1 MVQLGVKAGL
11 AESCVRTSG
20 RLKSQREN
28 GVGRDWSFL
37 RGKPKMSNE
46 SFQLQEELKAE
57 IKKEG
62 GNVDDKAMVK
72 KRVNKA
78 LKKGSPSTLSRVK
91 EEKPSPVLVKQETK
105 KEVKAASTPSGSVTV
120 VKHLEEETEVE
131 PLSAPVGALQGS
143 ARRKRKGNIVSS
155 VTNSP
160 QEIKVKREASLDV
173 LPPPEVDHRIEP
185 EVDEAVAVRQES
197 PAPQLLT
204 PEEKEAKEQLWRSKI
219 SKKVKCE
226 NLRFDLNVL
235 WSRLVAA
242 KIPPDVFP
250 ITLDRETRDVCVSR
264 VFMSKTWGGS
274 SQSTL
279 PNISKKRF
287 QHGLDDFMYPGP
299 DCQPGT
305 PEVPGAPGLWLDV
318 EDREGTW
325 WREYY
330 GDKPMRVITR
340 VADKPAR
347 WQYQGQYRVRLAE
360 TLTAEE
366 WRQQKAK
373 VRNAWAKQMS
383 KEKQFQGLRE
393 YLIAKRFLG
402 KEPEEHELKQLRA
415 GKMETGM
422 SEEAIQLCMTR
433 GDLKMGVYTMECVGY
448 DQDFQRQVAE
458 KWGSW
463 VPPPTTKKRKA
474 TTQLAA
480 KNKKKRKTEGNRKGK
495 GRVEQHA
502 EEEEETS
509 DDESETEDNE
519 DGDVDDDESG
529 AAYATYSSGTRSRPR
544 LV

>member
-1 MVQLGVKAGL
+1 MLQLEVKARVGE
-11 AESCVRTSG
+11 ACVRTSG
-20 RLKSQREN
+20 RLKSRREN
-28 GVGRDWSFL
+28 GVGQDWSFL
-37 RGKPKMSNE
+37 RGKSKKGNE
-46 SFQLQEELKAE
+46 LHQVKEETKLV
-57 IKKEG
+57 IKEQDE
-62 GNVDDKAMVK
+62 NVDDKAMVK

-78 LKKGSPSTLSRVK
+78 LKKGPPGTLSRVK

-105 KEVKAASTPSGSVTV
+105 KEVKAGSTPSGSATV
-120 VKHLEEETEVE
+120 VKHLEDETEVE
-131 PLSAPVGALQGS
+131 PLSAPVGALQRS

-155 VTNSP
+155 VPNSP
-160 QEIKVKREASLDV
+160 QEIKVKREASPDV
-173 LPPPEVDHRIEP
+173 LPSPAVSHPAEP
-185 EVDEAVAVRQES
+185 EEGEAITVRQA
-197 PAPQLLT
+197 APQLLT
-204 PEEKEAKEQLWRSKI
+204 PEEKEAKERLWRSKI

-299 DCQPGT
+299 DCQPGA

-325 WREYY
+325 WREHY

-393 YLIAKRFLG
+393 YLVAKRFLG

-448 DQDFQRQVAE
+448 DQDFQQQVAE

-480 KNKKKRKTEGNRKGK
+480 NNKKKRKTEGDRKGK
-495 GRVEQHA
+495 GKVEQHA

-509 DDESETEDNE
+509 DVESETEDSE
-519 DGDVDDDESG
+519 DGDVDDDGSG

-544 LV
+544 VV